1 MTKPKSQSLTVRSA
15 LALALFAVATP
26 VLTRLGVVLDP
37 EIRQAVLVLLAAAVA
52 YGLRRAQGGLE

>member
-15 LALALFAVATP
+15 LALALVAVATP